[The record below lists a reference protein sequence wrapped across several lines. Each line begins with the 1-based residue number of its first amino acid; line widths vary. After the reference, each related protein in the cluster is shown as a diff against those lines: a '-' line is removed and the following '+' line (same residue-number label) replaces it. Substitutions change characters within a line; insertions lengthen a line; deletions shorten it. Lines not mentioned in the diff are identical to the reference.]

1 MDQLLVFL
9 ALGAALILFAW
20 GAVRH
25 DLVALITLFA
35 LALLGIVPRDA
46 AFTGFAHPAVVTV
59 AAVLIISRA
68 LMNSGLVD
76 VIASW
81 ILRVGKSITLQI
93 LVLTLVIAV
102 ASALMN
108 NVGALAILM
117 PVALYLA
124 RKSGH
129 APSHI
134 LMPLAFASLLGGMTT
149 LIGTP
154 PNIIIATFR
163 GEELGTPFGMF
174 DFSPVGVGLAVVG
187 IAFISFVGW
196 RFLPKRRGEASPEDL
211 FQIEDYITE
220 VRVTKDSKL
229 KGRAVREIQDVT
241 DADIRILGLIRSKR
255 HIHAP
260 DPDEELKTHDVLI
273 LEADSDDLKTFV
285 NNSGVKLVGGKQ
297 FRKDAIGAKDIVI
310 TEAVVTTNSPLI
322 GNTAANLSMRTRYG
336 LNLLAIARQER
347 KMRQR
352 IDSIRFK
359 AGDVLLLQGRVVNVD
374 DAIASMG
381 CLPLAP
387 RGLQM
392 GRPKRI
398 ILALGIFGGGILSVV
413 TGFLPVQ
420 IAFPLAALVMVLA
433 NVISVREIYTSVDWP
448 VIILLGA
455 MIPVG
460 EALETTG
467 GAELIAAQ
475 IMRLGSDFPVWATL
489 ALVLIVTM
497 FLSDVINNAAT
508 VVLMA
513 PIGISIAHGLNAS
526 VDAFLMAVAVGGSCA
541 FLTPIG
547 HQSNT
552 LVMGPGGY
560 KFSDYWRM
568 GLPLE
573 IIIVLVG
580 VPLILFFWPA

>member
-1 MDQLLVFL
+1 MDQIIVFITL
-9 ALGAALILFAW
+9 ALALVLFAW
-20 GAVRH
+20 GKLRH
-25 DLVALITLFA
+25 DIVALIALFLLV
-35 LALLGIVPRDA
+35 LAGVVPKDH

-68 LMNSGLVD
+68 LMNSGLID

-81 ILRVGKSITLQI
+81 VLKVGKQLIVQI
-93 LVLTLVIAV
+93 FVLTVIVAV
-102 ASALMN
+102 ASAFMN

-117 PVALYLA
+117 PVAIYIA
-124 RKSGH
+124 RKSGN
-129 APSHI
+129 APSYI
-134 LMPLAFASLLGGMTT
+134 LMPIAFGSLLGGMTT

-163 GEELGTPFGMF
+163 GDELGTPFGMF
-174 DFSPVGVGLAVVG
+174 DFSPVGVGVAIVG
-187 IAFISFVGW
+187 IAFISLLGW
-196 RFLPKRRGEASPEDL
+196 RVLPKREGETSAEDL
-211 FQIEDYITE
+211 FQINDYITE

-229 KGRAVREIQDVT
+229 KGQPVSEIQQLT
-241 DADIRILGLIRSKR
+241 DADIRILGLIRNKR
-255 HIHAP
+255 RIHAP
-260 DPDEELKTHDVLI
+260 DPAEELKTNDILI

-285 NNSGVKLVGGKQ
+285 NNSGTKLVGGKQ
-297 FRKDAIGAKDIVI
+297 FRKDAIGSKDIAI
-310 TEAVVTTNSPLI
+310 METVVTANSPLVN
-322 GNTAANLSMRTRYG
+322 NTAANLSMRSKYG
-336 LNLLAIARQER
+336 INLLAIARQEK

-352 IDSIRFK
+352 IDNIRFK
-359 AGDVLLLQGRVVNVD
+359 AGDVLLLQGRVNNIN
-374 DAIASMG
+374 DAIISMG
-381 CLPLAP
+381 CLPLAERGMKIGVP
-387 RGLQM
+387 R
-392 GRPKRI
+392 KI
-398 ILALGIFGGGILSVV
+398 ILALGIFGAGIVSVV
-413 TGFLPVQ
+413 TGLLPVN
-420 IAFPLAALVMVLA
+420 IAFPLAALLLVLTS
-433 NVISVREIYTSVDWP
+433 VISVREIYTSVDWP

-475 IMRLGSDFPVWATL
+475 IMSIGSEFPAWAIV
-489 ALVLIVTM
+489 AIVLIVTM

-513 PIGISIAHGLNAS
+513 PIGISIATGLNAS
-526 VDAFLMAVAVGGSCA
+526 IDPFLMAIAVGGSCA

-573 IIIVLVG
+573 VIIVLVG
-580 VPLILFFWPA
+580 IPLILYFWPL

>member
-1 MDQLLVFL
+1 MDQTLVFL
-9 ALGAALILFAW
+9 TLGVALILFAW

-81 ILRVGKSITLQI
+81 ILKVGKSLTLQI
-93 LVLTLVIAV
+93 LALTLVIAV

-108 NVGALAILM
+108 NVGALAIFM

-129 APSHI
+129 APSYV

-174 DFSPVGVGLAVVG
+174 DFSPVGVGLAVIG

-260 DPDEELKTHDVLI
+260 DPDEELKTHDILI
-273 LEADSDDLKTFV
+273 VEADSDDLKTFV